1 MSRRYRCTFRLQKI
15 SKFMDNV
22 GPSGKEK
29 LSMEGKT
36 AFLGSQKDMNDI
48 IEAVVKV
55 AKNIDKL
62 T

>member
-1 MSRRYRCTFRLQKI
+1 
-15 SKFMDNV
+15 MDNV
-22 GPSGKEK
+22 RPSAKEK

-36 AFLGSQKDMNDI
+36 ALLWSKKDMNDI

>member
-1 MSRRYRCTFRLQKI
+1 MHFPV
-15 SKFMDNV
+15 MDNV
-22 GPSGKEK
+22 RPSGKEK